1 MYAINQITTIIN
13 GTLFQFSNIETY
25 ITSLIIDTRRIENS
39 SNSLFFALVTSSNN
53 GHKFIADALQK
64 GIRNFVVSDKTI
76 INHTAT
82 ENHPVAAN
90 YILVDDTLLALQML
104 AASHRHQFQYP
115 VIGIT
120 GSNGKTIVKE
130 WLYHLLKEHYNIV
143 RSPKSYNSQ
152 IGVPLSVWQ
161 MKNSHTLALFEAG
174 ISQPYEMEKLEHIIS
189 PTIGILTNISSAHDE
204 NFSSRNVKT
213 VEKLLLFKHSRA
225 LIYNSD
231 ADMVMQHIL
240 PLINKTNKQTLTGFS
255 WSKKQK
261 ADLEITAIS
270 KQADST
276 TIQASYQNKNFSIVI
291 PFTDEASIDNAITCW
306 ATLLYMQVPH
316 ENIKA
321 GMRLLPAVAMRLELK
336 AGINNCSLIN
346 DSYNSDMASLG
357 IALDFLMQQ
366 QQHNQRTLIL
376 SDILQSGQSENDL
389 YEAVSTMVM
398 QKKLHCFIGIGAA
411 LTRQKKRFSGNS
423 FFYENTDAF
432 ISQHNKQ
439 LLTDQTI
446 LIKGARTFEF
456 ERIVKLLQQKA
467 HQTVL
472 QINLNGILNNF
483 KFYKSLLN
491 PTTKTMCMVKAFA
504 YGSGSFEIANV
515 LQHHHSDYL
524 AVAYADEG
532 VALRQAGIKLPI
544 MVMNPDEQSFDSIVD
559 FELEPEIYSMRL
571 LAAYNQAAQ
580 RKSIKARKK
589 HFSVH
594 IKLDTG
600 MHRLGFEMKEITPL
614 VNHLKN
620 WPHIKVASIFSH
632 LAASDAPQHDAFT
645 QNQIDLFSTISNK
658 LITGLGYQPLLHILN
673 SAGVVRWPQ
682 AQFNMVR
689 LGIGLHGIG
698 NTDAELAL
706 QPVASLHTTIS
717 QIKTIA
723 AGETI
728 GYNRSG
734 IALNDMRI
742 ATVAIG
748 YADGYLRKLGNGV
761 GRMMIH
767 GKLVPVVGNICMDMC
782 MLDVTG
788 IDCKEGDDVLVF
800 GADYPI
806 QQIAAQLQTIVY
818 EVLCS
823 ISQRVKRVY
832 YFE

>member
-1 MYAINQITTIIN
+1 
-13 GTLFQFSNIETY
+13 
-25 ITSLIIDTRRIENS
+25 
-39 SNSLFFALVTSSNN
+39 
-53 GHKFIADALQK
+53 
-64 GIRNFVVSDKTI
+64 
-76 INHTAT
+76 
-82 ENHPVAAN
+82 
-90 YILVDDTLLALQML
+90 
-104 AASHRHQFQYP
+104 
-115 VIGIT
+115 
-120 GSNGKTIVKE
+120 
-130 WLYHLLKEHYNIV
+130 
-143 RSPKSYNSQ
+143 
-152 IGVPLSVWQ
+152 
-161 MKNSHTLALFEAG
+161 
-174 ISQPYEMEKLEHIIS
+174 
-189 PTIGILTNISSAHDE
+189 
-204 NFSSRNVKT
+204 
-213 VEKLLLFKHSRA
+213 
-225 LIYNSD
+225 
-231 ADMVMQHIL
+231 
-240 PLINKTNKQTLTGFS
+240 
-255 WSKKQK
+255 
-261 ADLEITAIS
+261 
-270 KQADST
+270 
-276 TIQASYQNKNFSIVI
+276 
-291 PFTDEASIDNAITCW
+291 
-306 ATLLYMQVPH
+306 
-316 ENIKA
+316 
-321 GMRLLPAVAMRLELK
+321 
-336 AGINNCSLIN
+336 
-346 DSYNSDMASLG
+346 
-357 IALDFLMQQ
+357 
-366 QQHNQRTLIL
+366 
-376 SDILQSGQSENDL
+376 
-389 YEAVSTMVM
+389 
-398 QKKLHCFIGIGAA
+398 
-411 LTRQKKRFSGNS
+411 
-423 FFYENTDAF
+423 
-432 ISQHNKQ
+432 
-439 LLTDQTI
+439 
-446 LIKGARTFEF
+446 
-456 ERIVKLLQQKA
+456 
-467 HQTVL
+467 
-472 QINLNGILNNF
+472 
-483 KFYKSLLN
+483 
-491 PTTKTMCMVKAFA
+491 
-504 YGSGSFEIANV
+504 
-515 LQHHHSDYL
+515 HSDYL